1 MRWEDRGPSNDVEDR
16 RGQAGGGSS
25 GGGLPVGRLGIGGTI
40 FLLVLS
46 LIFKRN
52 FFASTDV
59 ARSSPPPSQGRPGPE
74 NGTGTGTGTNT
85 GAAPGGDTSARFASF
100 VLDDIQN
107 SWARYPNLGAPY
119 ERTKLVLFTDRTT
132 SRCGDADAA
141 TGPFYCPGDRKVYL
155 DLGFFDELRQRY
167 RAAGDFAQ
175 AYVIAHEI
183 GHHLQTLLGTES
195 RVRRLQR
202 SRPTDSNA
210 LSVKME
216 LQADCYAGVW
226 GHSTAQRKLLEEGD
240 LDEAL
245 RAAAAIGD
253 DRLQK
258 AAGRAVRPESW
269 THGSS
274 AQRASWFRR
283 GFDSGRIDAC
293 DTFEGALR

>member
-16 RGQAGGGSS
+16 RGNSGGGSS
-25 GGGLPVGRLGIGGTI
+25 GGGLPMGRLGIGGTI
-40 FLLVLS
+40 VLLVLS
-46 LIFKRN
+46 LVFKRN
-52 FFASTDV
+52 FFAGRGDV
-59 ARSSPPPSQGRPGPE
+59 AGPAPTTQAARPGPALTG
-74 NGTGTGTGTNT
+74 GT
-85 GAAPGGDTSARFASF
+85 PGNDTSARFTSF
-100 VLDDIQN
+100 VLDDVQDN
-107 SWARYPNLGAPY
+107 WARYPNLGVPY

-132 SRCGDADAA
+132 SRCGEADAA

-155 DLGFFDELRQRY
+155 DLGFFDDLRQRF

-183 GHHLQTLLGTES
+183 GHHLQTLLGTETK
-195 RVRRLQR
+195 VRRVQR
-202 SRPTDSNA
+202 ARPKDSNA

-226 GHSTAQRKLLEEGD
+226 GHSTAQRKILDDGD
-240 LDEAL
+240 LEEAL

-274 AQRASWFRR
+274 AQRATWFRR

-293 DTFEGALR
+293 NTFDAAPR

>member
-16 RGQAGGGSS
+16 RGNSGGGSS

-40 FLLVLS
+40 VLLVLS
-46 LIFKRN
+46 LVFKRN
-52 FFASTDV
+52 FFASRGDV
-59 ARSSPPPSQGRPGPE
+59 AGPVPTSQAARPGP
-74 NGTGTGTGTNT
+74 T
-85 GAAPGGDTSARFASF
+85 AAGGGPPGDDTSARFTSF
-100 VLDDIQN
+100 VLDDVQN
-107 SWARYPNLGAPY
+107 SWVRYPNLGVPY

-155 DLGFFDELRQRY
+155 DLGFFDDLRQRF

-183 GHHLQTLLGTES
+183 GHHLQTLLGTETK
-195 RVRRLQR
+195 VRREQR
-202 SRPTDSNA
+202 ARPKDSNA

-226 GHSTAQRKLLEEGD
+226 GHSTAQRKILDDGD
-240 LDEAL
+240 LEEAL

-274 AQRASWFRR
+274 TQRATWFRR

-293 DTFEGALR
+293 NTFDAAR